1 MQTSLW
7 VIFVIVAGF
16 VGFLIGISQPQYQP
30 RPAVTTSAAQTTTM
44 QQYAVNNRDRIE
56 QEAGR

>member
-30 RPAVTTSAAQTTTM
+30 RPAVSASSAQTTM
-44 QQYAVNNRDRIE
+44 QQYAVNDRDRIE
-56 QEAGR
+56 YETGR

>member
-7 VIFVIVAGF
+7 IIFVIVAGF

-30 RPAVTTSAAQTTTM
+30 RPAVTAGSTQTTM
-44 QQYAVNNRDRIE
+44 QQYAINNRDWIE
-56 QEAGR
+56 QETGR